1 MHEFYLTGETG
12 KRTITNFKFL
22 EFAYAIIYV
31 VCKSLEVFILFGGGG
46 GKITFLWSET
56 DLKRK
61 KENWKQPLNLLILV
75 ENSLLS

>member
-31 VCKSLEVFILFGGGG
+31 VCKSLEVYILFGGGG
-46 GKITFLWSET
+46 VNNFLMKWEIWKE
-56 DLKRK
+56 KRK
-61 KENWKQPLNLLILV
+61 TGNNR
-75 ENSLLS
+75 

>member
-1 MHEFYLTGETG
+1 MKERKSFAIRLQISDILRLVIHEFYLTGETG

-46 GKITFLWSET
+46 VNNFLM
-56 DLKRK
+56 K
-61 KENWKQPLNLLILV
+61 
-75 ENSLLS
+75 